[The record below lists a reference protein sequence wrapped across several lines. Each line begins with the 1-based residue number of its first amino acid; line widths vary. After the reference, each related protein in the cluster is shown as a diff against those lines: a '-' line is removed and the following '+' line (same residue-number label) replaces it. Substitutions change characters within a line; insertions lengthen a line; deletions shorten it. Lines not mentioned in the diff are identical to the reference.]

1 MHDGV
6 VRRPAAYLMG
16 LIRKAIEGDFRLW
29 AARDIATKVP
39 APKAVRVQ
47 QAVPEPKSAE
57 RSGAPRSAS
66 PWHGPAWINCA
77 NNVG

>member
-1 MHDGV
+1 

-66 PWHGPAWINCA
+66 PVARACLDQLRQQCGLMSSA
-77 NNVG
+77 